1 MLITRALAIL
11 FASFLQSPAPPASA
25 PAASAPADLI
35 QQPAISPE
43 ADAWLDR
50 VTTQAGKTANFVAKV
65 RYDRKQGLVNDRQR
79 RFGTIIYQ
87 AGPPARFNVRF
98 DRLLVDNRADNID
111 LSFVFDG
118 RWLAERD
125 AAQKRF
131 SRRQLVADDAPPE
144 QADPLALGEG
154 PFVLPITRDKSRIV
168 KRFNVTLVAP
178 DAKEDPPGRPS
189 VHLKLEPRPGQRT
202 DFTRIDLWYDRE
214 NLTPLRAATVD
225 ESENE
230 SVIDLTNVR
239 TDEAPEKGSFD
250 TSEPKSDGWRVEVTP
265 LQRP

>member
-11 FASFLQSPAPPASA
+11 LASLLQSPPPAA
-25 PAASAPADLI
+25 PAATTPAETAAT
-35 QQPAISPE
+35 QPAISPE

-50 VTTQAGKTANFVAKV
+50 VTAQAGKTANFIAKV

-111 LSFVFDG
+111 LAFVFDG

-125 AAQKRF
+125 ATQKRF
-131 SRRQLVADDAPPE
+131 TRRQLVADDAPPE

-168 KRFNVTLVAP
+168 KRFNVTLVEP
-178 DAKEDPPGRPS
+178 NAKNDPPGRPS
-189 VHLKLEPRPGQRT
+189 VHLQLEPRPGQRT

-214 NLTPLRAATVD
+214 NLTPLRAATLD

-230 SVIDLTNVR
+230 SIIDLTNVR

-250 TSEPKSDGWRVEVTP
+250 TAEPRGEGWRVEIAP
-265 LQRP
+265 RQQP